1 MLLNIPAIQVR
12 MSTLLANRLSDFLN
26 TEISIGRTDMGLL
39 NRIILDDVL
48 IMDQQQDTL
57 LRAARLSAK
66 LDLGAILKGKIV
78 INNAQ
83 LFGCYVN
90 IYQNNPK
97 GKTNLQFLIDAFSS
111 KDTTAQKDIDLR
123 INSVLVR
130 RGEIRFNKHYIAET
144 PGQFNPA
151 HIPKHGIS
159 LS

>member
-1 MLLNIPAIQVR
+1 

-78 INNAQ
+78 I
-83 LFGCYVN
+83 
-90 IYQNNPK
+90 
-97 GKTNLQFLIDAFSS
+97 S
-111 KDTTAQKDIDLR
+111 K
-123 INSVLVR
+123 
-130 RGEIRFNKHYIAET
+130 
-144 PGQFNPA
+144 
-151 HIPKHGIS
+151 
-159 LS
+159 